1 MPEKYP
7 ANRWETGGS
16 VAPQL
21 NSPMKKTILLTSLVL
36 GLALAGCNRSTR
48 TASDET
54 TPATDP
60 AYSTTTTAPTDT
72 TTTTAAGTT
81 TTAPAGTTTTTGD
94 TLANDVRRG
103 ADATGDT
110 MREAG
115 RDIRQAGR
123 EAGQEMREM
132 GREASAAL
140 SRAGNNIESKFQE
153 WRLNAKDIEA
163 DLAAD
168 RPIVRTRADAGA
180 PTGNMDKSTLQSAVE
195 GRIKA
200 DSQLANLKL
209 DVNAQSSNE
218 IELEGKAQNASQVAR
233 AIGLALD
240 TEGVQKVT
248 SKIDLDDD
256 AVKNR

>member
-1 MPEKYP
+1 
-7 ANRWETGGS
+7 
-16 VAPQL
+16 
-21 NSPMKKTILLTSLVL
+21 MKNTILYTSLVL
-36 GLALAGCNRSTR
+36 GLALTACNRSTR
-48 TASDET
+48 TASDDA

-60 AYSTTTTAPTDT
+60 AYASTSTTTPSSTSATPSSTS
-72 TTTTAAGTT
+72 AAGTT
-81 TTAPAGTTTTTGD
+81 TTTTSD

-103 ADATGDT
+103 ADATGDA

-123 EAGQEMREM
+123 EAGQEMRET

-140 SRAGNNIESKFQE
+140 SRAGDKIESKFQE

-168 RPIVRTRADAGA
+168 RPIVRTRTDAGA
-180 PTGNMDKSTLQSAVE
+180 PTGKMDKSTLQSAVE

-209 DVNAQSSNE
+209 DVNAKSNNE
-218 IELEGKAQNASQVAR
+218 IELEGKAQNAEQVAR

-248 SKIDLDDD
+248 SKIDLDSD

>member
-1 MPEKYP
+1 
-7 ANRWETGGS
+7 
-16 VAPQL
+16 
-21 NSPMKKTILLTSLVL
+21 MKKTILITSLVL

-48 TASDET
+48 TASDDT
-54 TPATDP
+54 TPVADP
-60 AYSTTTTAPTDT
+60 AYASTTTTPS
-72 TTTTAAGTT
+72 
-81 TTAPAGTTTTTGD
+81 GTTTTTPATTTTTTSD

-103 ADATGDT
+103 ANATGDA

-115 RDIRQAGR
+115 RDVREAGR

-140 SRAGNNIESKFQE
+140 SRAGDNIEGKFQE

-168 RPIVRTRADAGA
+168 RPIVRTRTDAGA
-180 PTGNMDKSTLQSAVE
+180 PTGNMDKSTLKSAVE

-209 DVNAQSSNE
+209 DINAKSNNE
-218 IELEGKAQNASQVAR
+218 IELEGKAQTADQVAR

-248 SKIDLDDD
+248 SKIDLDKD
-256 AVKNR
+256 AVKR